1 VVRAALTGDSAWLAV
16 LIALN
21 AVLGLV
27 YYLRVVVVLY
37 RTGEYRPVPVRP
49 LLAGVLALVTAAA
62 VVAGFAPQLV
72 LDAAALLP

>member
-1 VVRAALTGDSAWLAV
+1 
-16 LIALN
+16 
-21 AVLGLV
+21 
-27 YYLRVVVVLY
+27 
-37 RTGEYRPVPVRP
+37 